1 MRALQVTE
9 LSGPT
14 GLALRRVD
22 APAAGEDVV
31 IDVHTAGVTFPD
43 LLLTYGIYHVR
54 PDLPFAPGLEVGGI
68 VRSAPEGADVAAGDR
83 VIAYTGH
90 GGYAEAVSAPA
101 HCVVPLPDSVDFVS
115 GVSLMVNYQTAYL
128 GVVERG
134 HLRADETLLVHGA
147 AGGVGTAA
155 IQIGRSVG
163 ARVLAVVSDEA
174 KAAVASR
181 AGAEEIVFTGNWVE
195 EVRER
200 TAATGVDVVF
210 DPVGGDRFDD
220 SLRLLRPGGR
230 LLIIGFAEGR
240 IPQIAS
246 NRLLLRNIAAVGVAW
261 GPLIPFDH
269 DMPRRI
275 GRAVNALL
283 ADGHVRPVIGDTYA
297 LEDGNEALRDME
309 ARRTVGKSVLL
320 VNP

>member
-200 TAATGVDVVF
+200 TAARMATAEAKELYKQRPRIAETTFGILKAVF
-210 DPVGGDRFDD
+210 G
-220 SLRLLRPGGR
+220 LRQFLLCGLEKVRIEWRWAATAFNLKKLVRHVGR
-230 LLIIGFAEGR
+230 LRAEFTEL
-240 IPQIAS
+240 AS
-246 NRLLLRNIAAVGVAW
+246 AEEI
-261 GPLIPFDH
+261 
-269 DMPRRI
+269 
-275 GRAVNALL
+275 
-283 ADGHVRPVIGDTYA
+283 
-297 LEDGNEALRDME
+297 
-309 ARRTVGKSVLL
+309 
-320 VNP
+320 